1 MLLPVLCLQVW
12 DNAYPTTCVCLRAY
26 RTSDYFAFADVYLS
40 YFDIGL
46 GLPRKFHTMALLILS
61 SHTFFQS
68 ALLLSSLYRITTWAT
83 LFTLSVYC
91 YFGLVL
97 HLLWRLSTMWA
108 IVSCA
113 LLCVIAGC
121 WEAYSC
127 SALLSMLFNAHVPEC
142 SFLSC
147 CKTLGASSLCRLSFR
162 NYAV

>member
-61 SHTFFQS
+61 SHTLFHF
-68 ALLLSSLYRITTWAT
+68 ALLLSSLYRITTLAT

-97 HLLWRLSTMWA
+97 HLL
-108 IVSCA
+108 
-113 LLCVIAGC
+113 
-121 WEAYSC
+121 
-127 SALLSMLFNAHVPEC
+127 
-142 SFLSC
+142 
-147 CKTLGASSLCRLSFR
+147 
-162 NYAV
+162 